1 MKGGIYKALDRA
13 VTEAGVPCQALPDDA
28 IAAPNPV
35 IVVAVLSPGTPSTDT
50 GGKLADYWRP
60 DDTAGKWQQAV
71 KEDHLRHGLHPER
84 ARPIAAPSIRR
95 GSGSSPSR
103 YRMPSGSPPPSRIRR
118 S

>member
-1 MKGGIYKALDRA
+1 
-13 VTEAGVPCQALPDDA
+13 
-28 IAAPNPV
+28 
-35 IVVAVLSPGTPSTDT
+35 
-50 GGKLADYWRP
+50 
-60 DDTAGKWQQAV
+60 V